1 MPGRFDDKVVL
12 VTGAASG
19 IGRAVAVRIA
29 AEGGRVVLAD
39 RNVDGAA
46 ATGQAIMAGGGVADA
61 TGYNAMDGSQSAA
74 VVEWAIGRH
83 GRLDAVLNIAGVYH
97 RSHFEDLAAGEW
109 DRLLQINLTSTFHI
123 AQRALPA
130 LIETGG
136 NIVNTASI
144 AALDGL
150 AYAAPYAAAKAGV
163 IALTKSLAAE
173 FAHRGVR
180 CNVICPGRVRTAI
193 AAGLTPVDAARS
205 ELLSRPPRLK
215 GLEEG
220 ATPEDIAGTYAY
232 LASDDARFISGAV
245 VVVDGAVRA
254 G

>member
-1 MPGRFDDKVVL
+1 MPARFDGKVVL

-19 IGRAVAVRIA
+19 IGRAAALRIA

-46 ATGQAIMAGGGVADA
+46 AAARAIVARGGTAEA
-61 TGYNAMDGSQSAA
+61 TAYDAMDDSQSGA
-74 VVEWAIGRH
+74 VVEWALGRH
-83 GRLDAVLNIAGVYH
+83 GRLDVVLNIAGVYQRAH
-97 RSHFEDLAAGEW
+97 SEDLAAGEW
-109 DRLLQINLTSTFHI
+109 DRLLQINLSSTFHI

-130 LIETGG
+130 LIESGG

-144 AALDGL
+144 AGLDGL

-180 CNVICPGRVRTAI
+180 CNVVCPGRVRTAI
-193 AAGLTPVDAARS
+193 AAGLTPVEAARP

-232 LASDDARFISGAV
+232 LASDDARFVSGAV